1 MKSNLMN
8 YLREYRNKSFKE
20 HPFSE
25 VDALLLSNL
34 SYLKM
39 DGIVPGFERG
49 GTIGFAELLSYPAAE
64 HLFSDPVYGED
75 YRKIIALMSGSR
87 RYGKLRFG
95 YFTQYHDADRE
106 TQFAAVTFF
115 LGVTS
120 IFLSF
125 RGTDETLVGWKEDF
139 NMAYMKSVPSQR
151 LALAYLREA

>member
-1 MKSNLMN
+1 MTGMKSNLMN

-64 HLFSDPVYGED
+64 HLFPTRFTE
-75 YRKIIALMSGSR
+75 KIIGRS
-87 RYGKLRFG
+87 LR
-95 YFTQYHDADRE
+95 
-106 TQFAAVTFF
+106 
-115 LGVTS
+115 
-120 IFLSF
+120 
-125 RGTDETLVGWKEDF
+125 
-139 NMAYMKSVPSQR
+139 
-151 LALAYLREA
+151 

>member
-1 MKSNLMN
+1 MPALSVQ
-8 YLREYRNKSFKE
+8 E
-20 HPFSE
+20 E

-87 RYGKLRFG
+87 RYGKLRFFSHG
-95 YFTQYHDADRE
+95 HPACGGR
-106 TQFAAVTFF
+106 A
-115 LGVTS
+115 
-120 IFLSF
+120 
-125 RGTDETLVGWKEDF
+125 
-139 NMAYMKSVPSQR
+139 P
-151 LALAYLREA
+151 